1 MTMRI
6 KQLITIAGLLL
17 LTTFQACQYEY
28 IIPDV
33 PVIDPEVPVKFSEQ
47 IAPIFSNS
55 DNCTACH
62 KTGATAPDLT
72 AANAYSSIVPA
83 LVSTTDP
90 ESSLIYVF
98 ANPSSDTHN
107 WKKLTAGEA
116 ALILT
121 WIQQG
126 AQNN

>member
-1 MTMRI
+1 MKI
-6 KQLITIAGLLL
+6 KYVFAVAVLVLLATL
-17 LTTFQACQYEY
+17 NACQYEY
-28 IIPDV
+28 VIPDI

-47 IAPIFSNS
+47 IVPIFTGG

-72 AANAYSSIVPA
+72 AANAYNAIVPA
-83 LVSTTDP
+83 LVNTTDP
-90 ESSLIYVF
+90 EASIIYWY
-98 ANPSSDTHN
+98 ANPVSSTHG
-107 WKKLTAGEA
+107 WKKLSLGDA

-126 AQNN
+126 AENN